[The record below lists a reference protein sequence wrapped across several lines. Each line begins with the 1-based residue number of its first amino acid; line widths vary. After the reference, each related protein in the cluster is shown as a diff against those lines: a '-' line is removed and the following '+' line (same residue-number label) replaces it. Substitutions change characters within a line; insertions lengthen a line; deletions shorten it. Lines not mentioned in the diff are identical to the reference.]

1 MFPRRLFLQ
10 TATAA
15 SLAAAAPRKGR
26 GVTAR
31 ILRRAWSYS
40 EMKVA
45 FMIFMALAMYLLMFR
60 PQQKKAREH
69 AELLKTITNGDR
81 IVTSGGILGVVVGIK
96 DKSVSI
102 RSADTKLEVL
112 KSSIAEILERS
123 SAAPQ
128 QAEA

>member
-1 MFPRRLFLQ
+1 MVLAVLNGMLAQAQQVPDERAKMLQ
-10 TATAA
+10 TFG
-15 SLAAAAPRKGR
+15 L
-26 GVTAR
+26 
-31 ILRRAWSYS
+31 
-40 EMKVA
+40 
-45 FMIFMALAMYLLMFR
+45 MIFMALAMYLLMFR

-69 AELLKTITNGDR
+69 AELLKTIKNGDR

-123 SAAPQ
+123 SAAAQ